1 MTEVREEHKPTSVLD
16 NTTRTGRQNDV
27 KAGGVSS
34 ALHLQLPI
42 SGGPG
47 LHATLHFAVVT
58 TSASLSSSPGS
69 QPLPTQLTAFRG
81 NQNPQEKWDAWPCP
95 PLKPKQVCPDTW
107 PLPMPP
113 GEGRQH
119 LAPRRG
125 PPPPHCLLKGLLCFP
140 PCTLQGAQ
148 FSPQRPLPVT
158 RVHTLKPPRAPR
170 PTPPCPAQMVLKLR
184 AQSRRPAGSLHQP
197 SAATPPPCR
206 PGPRGCQAGPQ
217 VTSRDTAVTPHH
229 PGQPPSC
236 VPCPSLKGGCPSC
249 PVLEFSPLSTDPPRR
264 TPSIQLDS

>member
-1 MTEVREEHKPTSVLD
+1 MLVNRASCRVTWIPGKSRLRQFVRMTEVREEHKPTSVLD

-34 ALHLQLPI
+34 APHLQLPI

-95 PLKPKQVCPDTW
+95 PLKPKQVCPGTW

-125 PPPPHCLLKGLLCFP
+125 PP
-140 PCTLQGAQ
+140 
-148 FSPQRPLPVT
+148 
-158 RVHTLKPPRAPR
+158 R
-170 PTPPCPAQMVLKLR
+170 PTVCSR
-184 AQSRRPAGSLHQP
+184 A
-197 SAATPPPCR
+197 
-206 PGPRGCQAGPQ
+206 
-217 VTSRDTAVTPHH
+217 
-229 PGQPPSC
+229 SC
-236 VPCPSLKGGCPSC
+236 VSRLALSRGPSSHPSGPFQSHVC
-249 PVLEFSPLSTDPPRR
+249 
-264 TPSIQLDS
+264 TP

>member
-1 MTEVREEHKPTSVLD
+1 MGHVALSTTQAETSLPRDLASAHASRRREAAPGPTEGT
-16 NTTRTGRQNDV
+16 
-27 KAGGVSS
+27 
-34 ALHLQLPI
+34 
-42 SGGPG
+42 
-47 LHATLHFAVVT
+47 
-58 TSASLSSSPGS
+58 
-69 QPLPTQLTAFRG
+69 
-81 NQNPQEKWDAWPCP
+81 
-95 PLKPKQVCPDTW
+95 
-107 PLPMPP
+107 
-113 GEGRQH
+113 
-119 LAPRRG
+119 

-184 AQSRRPAGSLHQP
+184 AQSRRPAGSLHPP

-229 PGQPPSC
+229 PGQPPFC